1 MAMMIANICY
11 DKPLHIEIL
20 KQALESKEDNSNL
33 SKIVADDGI
42 VFVPS
47 KILRI
52 FSPMLN
58 DSYNNSHYWIRSA
71 VHTEAVPG
79 VESNEYPTIILP
91 EVEKQTIVL
100 LLMILIDGGT
110 ISDHSEGIFV
120 AESIMKTAE
129 RLGIEMKNIV
139 VTQKSLVMELIDSEA
154 AIISQ
159 NNNLVE
165 APVHCQASS
174 FGAIESEIEEIHVSS
189 QVLGNLSDSAVGN
202 MNATFVDNAD
212 NDYEN
217 EEKSESAVSTNVGRR
232 EKNGVSTME
241 KNDPKDAAFVDYN
254 HNNDV
259 NMQPVKYKEF
269 SGSES
274 KKHEETCE
282 KSIRVASFAISNANV
297 QNIMEFPDCGVECLV
312 CLRFFPRVR
321 ALNNHMCYHLKT
333 GKEFQCVHCGA
344 TFKETQQLKFLRRIC
359 LVHGRQLGILSNGIG
374 DLPYCLSCKKRLSF
388 KQDSDWNH
396 LNTIHPWSINQY
408 LVDLIMLKG
417 IGLDDIEDKP

>member
-212 NDYEN
+212 NEYEN

-232 EKNGVSTME
+232 
-241 KNDPKDAAFVDYN
+241 
-254 HNNDV
+254 
-259 NMQPVKYKEF
+259 
-269 SGSES
+269 
-274 KKHEETCE
+274 KKM
-282 KSIRVASFAISNANV
+282 V
-297 QNIMEFPDCGVECLV
+297 FPLW
-312 CLRFFPRVR
+312 
-321 ALNNHMCYHLKT
+321 
-333 GKEFQCVHCGA
+333 
-344 TFKETQQLKFLRRIC
+344 RR
-359 LVHGRQLGILSNGIG
+359 
-374 DLPYCLSCKKRLSF
+374 
-388 KQDSDWNH
+388 
-396 LNTIHPWSINQY
+396 TIQK
-408 LVDLIMLKG
+408 MLHS
-417 IGLDDIEDKP
+417 